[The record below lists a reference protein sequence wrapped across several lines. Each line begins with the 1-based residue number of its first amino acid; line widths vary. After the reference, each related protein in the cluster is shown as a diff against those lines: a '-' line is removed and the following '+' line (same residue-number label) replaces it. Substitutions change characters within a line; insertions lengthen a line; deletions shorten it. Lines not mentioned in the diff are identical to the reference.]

1 MATGNVI
8 SCKQFASF
16 LVSQEPVYDKEVL
29 KDVRPFDGLIGYYN
43 TGSFDAY
50 SGTTHRFD
58 RFNSVFPN
66 VTGAWENS
74 TGDSCVGQPCD
85 PSENKIGWGYTRSNY
100 SLDSS
105 PCDEL
110 DHHLLPPAQGD
121 GIVWLH
127 P

>member
-58 RFNSVFPN
+58 RYNSVFQCY
-66 VTGAWENS
+66 VKMYMAHMKFRTS
-74 TGDSCVGQPCD
+74 T
-85 PSENKIGWGYTRSNY
+85 R
-100 SLDSS
+100 
-105 PCDEL
+105 
-110 DHHLLPPAQGD
+110 LLKRM
-121 GIVWLH
+121 
-127 P
+127 